1 MEELLKDMPKVDPS
15 HTGFMPLEKKL
26 EGTVVFLSAY
36 RITSHEITDDDSPN
50 TELTPRE
57 ANIIFAILH
66 S

>member
-50 TELTPRE
+50 TEFPGTLSW
-57 ANIIFAILH
+57 ASQSL
-66 S
+66 